1 MNRSPSPA
9 WTAVAGLAMAATLFV
24 DGVLMW
30 AVISYMVNGLPLTT
44 ADWIVSGL
52 LVAAIAG
59 ALVVLL
65 RLIRRQRPGWLALL
79 VLLVGLAFPGAIALI
94 LALSG
99 PPFVS

>member
-1 MNRSPSPA
+1 MNPSPSPA
-9 WTAVAGLAMAATLFV
+9 WTAVAGLAMAATLLV

-30 AVISYMVNGLPLTT
+30 AVISYMVSGLPLTT

-52 LVAAIAG
+52 LVSAMAG

-65 RLIRRQRPGWLALL
+65 RLIRRQRPGWLAML

>member
-1 MNRSPSPA
+1 
-9 WTAVAGLAMAATLFV
+9 MAATLLV
-24 DGVLMW
+24 DGVLMY
-30 AVISYMVNGLPLTT
+30 AVLSYMIKGLPLTT
-44 ADWIVSGL
+44 ADWIVSAL
-52 LVAAIAG
+52 LVSAMAG